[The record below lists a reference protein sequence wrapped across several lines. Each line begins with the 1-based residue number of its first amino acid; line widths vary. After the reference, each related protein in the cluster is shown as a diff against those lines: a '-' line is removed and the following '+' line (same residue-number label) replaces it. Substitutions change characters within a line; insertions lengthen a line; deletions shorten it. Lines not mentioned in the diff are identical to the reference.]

1 MLTPTDSPLRATALA
16 LKRGGRSLGI
26 GVVAE
31 PDLCVAMPIFAK
43 WFADD
48 SSHPVVFLSLLG
60 TVGWL
65 MAIPALHRGA
75 SHGPIAWLLCGLT
88 GDWCNLTFLFTHSVS
103 TFYVWFALFLFLFAV
118 VHFQFIV
125 TVACCVGAL
134 TFLHFVHF
142 CSRALEVSNLFFK
155 KKQKTK
161 LTSHKHRTC
170 VCVQL

>member
-1 MLTPTDSPLRATALA
+1 MLTPTGSPLRATALA

-43 WFADD
+43 WSADD

-75 SHGPIAWLLCGLT
+75 SRGPLHGCFVVSLGTDVTLPFFSLIQCRHFMFDLL
-88 GDWCNLTFLFTHSVS
+88 FSF
-103 TFYVWFALFLFLFAV
+103 FFLFAV
-118 VHFQFIV
+118 VHFQFFV
-125 TVACCVGAL
+125 PVACCVGAL
-134 TFLHFVHF
+134 TFLHFVHL
-142 CSRALEVSNLFFK
+142 CSRALEVSNLYLK
-155 KKQKTK
+155 KKK
-161 LTSHKHRTC
+161 
-170 VCVQL
+170 